1 MQAMTGQEKEQVA
14 SRIDEL
20 LACIDEGSKSLKWKL
35 RAPIGAKMT
44 WYNPVETDETIG
56 EFGIW
61 RLKDLGKMEQL

>member
-1 MQAMTGQEKEQVA
+1 
-14 SRIDEL
+14 L